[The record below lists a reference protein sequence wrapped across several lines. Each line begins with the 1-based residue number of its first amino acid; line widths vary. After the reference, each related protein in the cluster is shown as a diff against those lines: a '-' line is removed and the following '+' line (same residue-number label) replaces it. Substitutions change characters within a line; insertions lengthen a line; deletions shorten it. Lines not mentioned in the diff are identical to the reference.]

1 MAITLPKTLQT
12 VSYTLYF
19 TTTVLYVSA
28 TDIGI
33 QCDGYQSSGHHT
45 DNFVP
50 LIQKRVVITN
60 AGVMDS
66 ARLNYPFSMATLVGD
81 VEAYL
86 VASDAYFS
94 GGTVV

>member
-33 QCDGYQSSGHHT
+33 QCDGYQSTGHHT

-50 LIQKRVVITN
+50 MLQKRVVITD
-60 AGVMDS
+60 ADVMAS
-66 ARLNYPFSMATLVGD
+66 ARANYPFSIGTLVGD

-86 VASDAYFS
+86 VADDAYFA

>member
-1 MAITLPKTLQT
+1 
-12 VSYTLYF
+12 
-19 TTTVLYVSA
+19 VSA

-33 QCDGYQSSGHHT
+33 QCDGYQSTGHHT

-50 LIQKRVVITN
+50 LIQKRVVITD
-60 AGVMDS
+60 AGVMTS
-66 ARLNYPFSMATLVGD
+66 ARTNYPFSMDTIVDD